1 MRKQACQGRYRDAQR
16 TFGNQ
21 LVTHM
26 DRVLPG
32 SLEGLAQAERAFVDV
47 EPKLVA
53 IGRQRNGLAG
63 YAAI

>member
-1 MRKQACQGRYRDAQR
+1 
-16 TFGNQ
+16 
-21 LVTHM
+21 M